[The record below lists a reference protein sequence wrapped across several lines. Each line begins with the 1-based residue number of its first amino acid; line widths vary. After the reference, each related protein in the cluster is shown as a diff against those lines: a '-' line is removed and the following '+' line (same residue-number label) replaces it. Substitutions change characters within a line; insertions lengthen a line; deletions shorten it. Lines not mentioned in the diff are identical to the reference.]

1 MKAIGSEGVG
11 MFTEF
16 LQADFPVGFVLLVAF
31 AATLAT
37 LILFCLFALRH

>member
-1 MKAIGSEGVG
+1 MGIVTA
-11 MFTEF
+11 F

-31 AATLAT
+31 AVTLAT